1 MRQQLYEPPSVEVRT
16 CVKFQRLR
24 DPVAR
29 DAGSKKRAG
38 VGHCKSTAGSH
49 FDLALRTLED
59 PRVMTMGQRLAVLNT
74 LVIGEIAG
82 MFRRPRTLQIG
93 RSRAS
98 QYSRLQDL
106 APDQ

>member
-16 CVKFQRLR
+16 CMKFQRLR

-49 FDLALRTLED
+49 FNLALRALKN
-59 PRVMTMGQRLAVLNT
+59 PRVRTIGQRLRILKT
-74 LVIGEIAG
+74 LAIGEIAG
-82 MFRRPRTLQIG
+82 MFRRPSTLQIG

-98 QYSRLQDL
+98 QHSGLQDL